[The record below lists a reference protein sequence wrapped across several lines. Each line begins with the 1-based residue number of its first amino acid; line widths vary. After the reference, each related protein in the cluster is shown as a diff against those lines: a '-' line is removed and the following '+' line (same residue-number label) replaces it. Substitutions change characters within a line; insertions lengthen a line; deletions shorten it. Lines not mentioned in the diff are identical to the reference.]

1 MKIQSPIFS
10 GSIIQSAESYANLS
24 GSFSGS
30 FTGSFKGQIDVQQAS
45 FENLVVSRTLTLGTF
60 SSDRQRITGSLFISG
75 SIAMTGSATLNGDI
89 NLTNNGEFQVNGVNV
104 LDTALAYA
112 IALG

>member
-10 GSIIQSAESYANLS
+10 GSIIQSANAYANLS
-24 GSFSGS
+24 GSFTGS
-30 FTGSFKGQIDVQQAS
+30 FTGSFKGEIEVNTAT
-45 FENLVVSRTLTLGTF
+45 FENLTVVRTITLGTF
-60 SSDRQRITGSLFISG
+60 SNDVQKVTGSLLFSG
-75 SIAMTGSATLNGDI
+75 SQRINGNVNVI
-89 NLTNNGEFQVNGVNV
+89 NNGQFQVEGVNV

>member
-10 GSIIQSAESYANLS
+10 GSITQASDAYAHL
-24 GSFSGS
+24 SGS
-30 FTGSFKGQIDVQQAS
+30 FTGSFSGSFIGSLSVEQAS
-45 FENLVVSRTLTLGTF
+45 FDNLTILNTLTLG
-60 SSDRQRITGSLFISG
+60 SSTSDIQTIVGTINASG
-75 SIAMTGSATLNGDI
+75 SVNVDGNVNVINGGQ
-89 NLTNNGEFQVNGVNV
+89 LQVDGVNV